1 MHDEFPTRPEHW
13 AKHLEG
19 SYADREQLRTLDGLG
34 HNWLYIDH
42 GWREMQWAT
51 HCNTEVVRWTLR
63 ECGVTLAGPA
73 PQPLVDE
80 VPAEALRDRM
90 RRDVV
95 TLLPELATWSS
106 LELAW
111 GQRYAVTT
119 LCRML
124 YTLDTAMVCSKLPAN
139 SVQGW
144 QVADGTLYASD
155 IHPDVVKWF
164 LGGLY
169 NNSVSGATIKDG
181 SLSKADLN
189 AAAKAELALGKG
201 SVSSIFEESKVIA
214 TIGGKFASITTVLA
228 SN

>member
-63 ECGVTLAGPA
+63 RVRRHAGRA
-73 PQPLVDE
+73 GSTVSG
-80 VPAEALRDRM
+80 
-90 RRDVV
+90 RRGTGRGAARPDAARRRHP
-95 TLLPELATWSS
+95 TAGAGD
-106 LELAW
+106 LELARSRM

-155 IHPDVVKWF
+155 IS
-164 LGGLY
+164 L
-169 NNSVSGATIKDG
+169 AG
-181 SLSKADLN
+181 S
-189 AAAKAELALGKG
+189 AAACGMVTRRCVTRWTPQLRR
-201 SVSSIFEESKVIA
+201 SSPA
-214 TIGGKFASITTVLA
+214 TEDAGGDAGRDPREQ
-228 SN
+228 